1 MLKKGVELKT
11 YELLVL
17 IKPGLEQEPLN
28 SLHKSIE
35 DAIIK
40 YKGEIENREEWG
52 KKTLA
57 YQIQKH
63 REGIY
68 TLFHIKIDPADIK
81 RLDNDLKLNE
91 SIIRAVFTQ
100 KQKAR

>member
-1 MLKKGVELKT
+1 
-11 YELLVL
+11 LLIL
-17 IKPGLEQEPLN
+17 LKPGLEQEPLN

-40 YKGEIENREEWG
+40 YKGEIKNREEWG
-52 KKTLA
+52 KKRLA

-63 REGIY
+63 KEGIY
-68 TLFHIKIDPADIK
+68 TLFQIKIDPADIK

-91 SIIRAVFTQ
+91 SIIRVVFTKNR
-100 KQKAR
+100 KQGEANG